1 MMGSELSYSFRE
13 RNKDAMTRLDGKITD
28 LYYWESQII
37 QKADDYLIE
46 NSKSPLLQYDHFVN
60 ENTIRAA
67 IIGLSLIHI

>member
-46 NSKSPLLQYDHFVN
+46 NSKVHFYN
-60 ENTIRAA
+60 MTI
-67 IIGLSLIHI
+67 L